1 MGNLDTRLKRLEK
14 TGGAD
19 LFDLFIRAYHQIPPE
34 THQGRGV
41 LRFLTGGE
49 GCTEDDTMA
58 FLAWY
63 EGNRGPIETYL
74 SHLSPGWEKSVSTE
88 EENDAAVSELANM
101 LHTGGIGV
109 DEVYSL
115 FPDLGPKVMARR
127 DVYMYHQGQ
136 GDNITVKLF

>member
-63 EGNRGPIETYL
+63 EGNQVAIETYL
-74 SHLSPGWEKSVSTE
+74 SHLSPGWEKTTE
-88 EENDAAVSELANM
+88 EEDNAAVSELANM
-101 LHTGGIGV
+101 LHAGGIGV
-109 DEVYSL
+109 DEVFSL
-115 FPDLGPKVMARR
+115 FPDLASKVLAKR
-127 DVYMYHQGQ
+127 DVYMYQVGQ
-136 GDNITVKLF
+136 GDNITVKLI

>member
-49 GCTEDDTMA
+49 GCTEEDTHA
-58 FLAWY
+58 FLDWY
-63 EGNRGPIETYL
+63 NVNQEPINALL
-74 SHLSPGWEKSVSTE
+74 SHLSPGWEKTTE
-88 EENDAAVSELANM
+88 EEDNAAVSELANM
-101 LHTGGIGV
+101 LHAGGIGV

>member
-1 MGNLDTRLKRLEK
+1 MANLDARLKRLEK
-14 TGGAD
+14 TGGVP
-19 LFDLFIRAYHQIPPE
+19 LVDLFIRAYHQIPPDSD
-34 THQGRGV
+34 QGPGAW
-41 LRFLTGGE
+41 RFLTGGE
-49 GCTEDDTMA
+49 GCTEDDTLA

-63 EGNRGPIETYL
+63 DGNQEPINTYL
-74 SHLSPGWEKSVSTE
+74 SHLQPGWEKSTE
-88 EENDAAVSELANM
+88 EEDEAAVSELAEL

-127 DVYMYHQGQ
+127 DVYLYQGTGQ